1 MPFFFFTIA
10 ILLAYLLGSIATSV
24 WISKVFYGID
34 IRDYG
39 SGNAGATNVFR
50 VLGKKAGIPT
60 MIIDMAKGW
69 AAVKIALFFTETFPI
84 GTNAYINMQ
93 LALGAAAVLGHLF
106 PIFAGFRGGKGV
118 ATLFGIGLAIHP
130 LATLLAFSV
139 FVIVLIT
146 TRFVSLGSML
156 AGVTFPVLIIYLF
169 KEEASS
175 LIIFSFFVAGGLI
188 YTHRKNIMR
197 LLKRQESKANI
208 FRKKSKSNLE

>member
-1 MPFFFFTIA
+1 MPLFFYTIA
-10 ILLAYLLGSIATSV
+10 IFSAYLLGSIATSV
-24 WISKVFYGID
+24 WIGRFFYGID

-69 AAVKIALFFTETFPI
+69 AAVKLALFFSESLII
-84 GTNAYINMQ
+84 GSNGYINLQ
-93 LALGAAAVLGHLF
+93 LALGAGAVLGHLF
-106 PIFAGFRGGKGV
+106 PIFAQFRGGKGV

-139 FVIVLIT
+139 FVVVLIT

-156 AGVTFPVLIIYLF
+156 AGVTFPVLIIYVF
-169 KEEASS
+169 KESSPS
-175 LIIFSFFVAGGLI
+175 LIIFSFFVAAGLI
-188 YTHRKNIMR
+188 YTHRKNIIR
-197 LLKRQESKANI
+197 LLKKEESKANI
-208 FRKKSKSNLE
+208 FGKRRKHLE